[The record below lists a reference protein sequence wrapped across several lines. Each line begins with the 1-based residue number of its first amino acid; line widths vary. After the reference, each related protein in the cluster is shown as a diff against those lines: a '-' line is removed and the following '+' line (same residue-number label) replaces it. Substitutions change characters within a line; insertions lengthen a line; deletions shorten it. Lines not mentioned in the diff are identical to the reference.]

1 MKAVLGAYPVEGG
14 VGSAT
19 ISVSSRGSVASC
31 LMYADTCG
39 CTHSDASYQLLIRP
53 VWKSMA
59 WHANNY
65 PLRGGKHTNWEGGV
79 RVVAF
84 ASGGFL
90 PASRH
95 GLVLH
100 GIMHNADW

>member
-1 MKAVLGAYPVEGG
+1 
-14 VGSAT
+14 
-19 ISVSSRGSVASC
+19 
-31 LMYADTCG
+31 
-39 CTHSDASYQLLIRP
+39 
-53 VWKSMA
+53 MA

>member
-1 MKAVLGAYPVEGG
+1 MFMYLATQTMHNPTQVPSYYSDMYPNPNSKGG
-14 VGSAT
+14 
-19 ISVSSRGSVASC
+19 
-31 LMYADTCG
+31 
-39 CTHSDASYQLLIRP
+39 
-53 VWKSMA
+53 
-59 WHANNY
+59 N
-65 PLRGGKHTNWEGGV
+65 GGV

-100 GIMHNADW
+100 GIMHNAD